1 MSSST
6 PERTPRQKLE
16 DWRAKL
22 SRALYLAIARAET
35 TQAAVAEACGVG
47 HQKVQIWCDPN
58 RPEVP
63 SLAHLALFPRAVL
76 VDLLAPVIE
85 EHGLHLA
92 DHSTDR
98 ANVESD
104 YARLARSIKES
115 GEAHAALSRGLS
127 THGGKLTREER
138 AEIRRE
144 AVEARATFSEL
155 IRRIDDEDAIERALT
170 SGKGGVA

>member
-1 MSSST
+1 M
-6 PERTPRQKLE
+6 TPRERLATL
-16 DWRAKL
+16 RAEL
-22 SRALYLAIARAET
+22 SRVLRRALDRHDV
-35 TQAAVAEACGVG
+35 TQASIADACGAAP
-47 HQKVQIWCDPN
+47 QKVQAWCDHN
-58 RPEVP
+58 RPEGP

-115 GEAHAALSRGLS
+115 GEAHAAFSRGLS

-144 AVEARATFSEL
+144 AVEARAAFSEL